1 MCTNNLQKFV
11 KNFLWNKKFTF
22 TICVGR
28 VLIVIGYFL
37 FEKHAFNGL
46 LKVTN
51 FENKF
56 LAINLLCAYVSI
68 VTEYFII
75 EQD

>member
-1 MCTNNLQKFV
+1 LCTNNLQKFV
-11 KNFLWNKKFTF
+11 KFFLWNKKFTF

-51 FENKF
+51 FEKKF